1 MTEARQSSVSNQLI
15 SRKKLL
21 QLVRSQL
28 QLLLESGNLE
38 GAKAILIPVQVAD
51 IAEAIEGLPEAMQAI
66 AFRLLS
72 KDEAIEVYE
81 YLSPQVQQAL
91 LEDFQRQDVLDII
104 DKMSPD
110 DRARLF
116 EELPAKVVHRLLA
129 HMSREQKEATA
140 LLLGYKPNTAGRIM
154 TTEYISLKEG
164 WTIDRAFRYIR
175 HLEPAS
181 ETIYV
186 LYITDPVD
194 RLTGSLTLRELV
206 TSQPE
211 QLIGDMM
218 NPNVICVSTDT
229 EQKEVARVLQR
240 YDLLAIPVVDT
251 ENRLV
256 GIVTVDDVIDILEAE
271 TTKNIHTLVGV
282 NAEEQKYFRL
292 PVQSVVSRRA
302 FWLIVVLLTNALT
315 SIVMKGQQELLEK
328 FVGLVAFIP
337 LLIDTGG
344 DIGSQSS
351 TVVIRGLH
359 TETIR
364 SHGFL
369 WVVTREAIAGV
380 LLGLV
385 LGLAVIVWAYFLEGD
400 WIIAIIVGISLLII
414 SVLSTVAGAALP
426 FIFSFLRLDPA
437 LMSAP
442 FITTIA
448 DVLGVIIYLS
458 VAKLILYF

>member
-1 MTEARQSSVSNQLI
+1 
-15 SRKKLL
+15 
-21 QLVRSQL
+21 
-28 QLLLESGNLE
+28 
-38 GAKAILIPVQVAD
+38 
-51 IAEAIEGLPEAMQAI
+51 
-66 AFRLLS
+66 
-72 KDEAIEVYE
+72 
-81 YLSPQVQQAL
+81 
-91 LEDFQRQDVLDII
+91 
-104 DKMSPD
+104 
-110 DRARLF
+110 
-116 EELPAKVVHRLLA
+116 
-129 HMSREQKEATA
+129 
-140 LLLGYKPNTAGRIM
+140 
-154 TTEYISLKEG
+154 
-164 WTIDRAFRYIR
+164 
-175 HLEPAS
+175 
-181 ETIYV
+181 
-186 LYITDPVD
+186 
-194 RLTGSLTLRELV
+194 
-206 TSQPE
+206 
-211 QLIGDMM
+211 
-218 NPNVICVSTDT
+218 
-229 EQKEVARVLQR
+229 
-240 YDLLAIPVVDT
+240 
-251 ENRLV
+251 
-256 GIVTVDDVIDILEAE
+256 
-271 TTKNIHTLVGV
+271 
-282 NAEEQKYFRL
+282 
-292 PVQSVVSRRA
+292 
-302 FWLIVVLLTNALT
+302 
-315 SIVMKGQQELLEK
+315 LEK

-385 LGLAVIVWAYFLEGD
+385 LGLAVVVWAYFLEGD